1 MWDFESLYPNA
12 IIAANL
18 GIDSIMDRD
27 DGNCF
32 QVNLNFID
40 GYLVEA
46 VKKRQALL
54 ESDVGMTKEEL
65 KENKITVS
73 D

>member
-12 IIAANL
+12 IISANL
-18 GIDSIMDRD
+18 GIDSIMDHN

-32 QVNLNFID
+32 EVNLNFID

-54 ESDVGMTKEEL
+54 ETDV
-65 KENKITVS
+65 
-73 D
+73 